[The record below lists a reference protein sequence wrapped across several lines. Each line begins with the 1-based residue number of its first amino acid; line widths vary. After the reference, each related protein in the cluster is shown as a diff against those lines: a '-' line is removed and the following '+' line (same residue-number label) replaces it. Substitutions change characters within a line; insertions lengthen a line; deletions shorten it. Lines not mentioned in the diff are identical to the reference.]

1 MNPQTQLDVPG
12 WLAPAPQPEYHH
24 IEVVKARQEAKRA
37 QRQLE
42 EQMFETLLD
51 EALEITAAGKSLV
64 VPFAQDP
71 RRPNLGRFIAWV
83 MRDENR
89 KAQYYEAQQFG
100 AEVVAQEVIE
110 ISDADDTVEDV
121 ARSTLR
127 INARKWTVGVWNRQR
142 FGDIKQIEQNVTV
155 NLSDAMTAAQE
166 RIDRARTIE
175 GATRRIE

>member
-42 EQMFETLLD
+42 EQMFETLFE
-51 EALEITAAGKSLV
+51 EAMAITAAGGTLK
-64 VPFAQDP
+64 VPFSQDP
-71 RRPNLGRFIAWV
+71 RRPDPKRFLAWV

-89 KAQYYEAQQFG
+89 KTVYREAQICG
-100 AEVVAQEVIE
+100 AETVFQEMDDIADA
-110 ISDADDTVEDV
+110 SDSIEDV

-127 INARKWTVGVWNRQR
+127 IGYRKWKLGVIDRQR